1 MEAGQ
6 SICAVRVMGSPTQ
19 TGEALPIQVAVAGF
33 MMITD
38 NFHTKVAR
46 ERKGWLAL

>member
-19 TGEALPIQVAVAGF
+19 TGAALPIQVEVAGF
-33 MMITD
+33 MMMTG
-38 NFHTKVAR
+38 NFYTKVAK